1 MIRGKEEE
9 EKIAT
14 SQIKSIFLNK
24 EKKEEKKEQSK
35 CEKVQNKK

>member
-1 MIRGKEEE
+1 MIRRGKEEE
-9 EKIAT
+9 KNCNK
-14 SQIKSIFLNK
+14 SNQIYFLNK